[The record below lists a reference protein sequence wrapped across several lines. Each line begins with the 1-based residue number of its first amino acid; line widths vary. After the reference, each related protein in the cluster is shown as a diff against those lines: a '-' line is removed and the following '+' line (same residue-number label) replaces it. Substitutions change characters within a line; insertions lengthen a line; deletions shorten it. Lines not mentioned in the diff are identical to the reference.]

1 MPVLLCPLEHALP
14 NHNSG
19 QLWVLLLF
27 GLGER
32 TVVQELCPELVRV
45 HRECPSEVCQPA
57 VFKLWMVFC
66 SLRRQTTPSLPFQ
79 PNILEVKP
87 EDLERS

>member
-1 MPVLLCPLEHALP
+1 MPVRLCLLERALP
-14 NHNSG
+14 SHNSG

-32 TVVQELCPELVRV
+32 TVVQELCQELVRV
-45 HRECPSEVCQPA
+45 HRECPSEVCQTA

-66 SLRRQTTPSLPFQ
+66 SLWRQTPSLRFQ
-79 PNILEVKP
+79 PNILDAKP
-87 EDLERS
+87 EYLERS